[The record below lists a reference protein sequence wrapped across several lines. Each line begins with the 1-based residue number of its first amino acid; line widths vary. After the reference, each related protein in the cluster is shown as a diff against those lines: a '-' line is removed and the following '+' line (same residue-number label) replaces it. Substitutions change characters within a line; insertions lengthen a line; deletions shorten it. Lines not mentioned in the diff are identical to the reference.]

1 MKELKVIQT
10 ERGGVVVDEKSG
22 IAKINDY
29 VTDGKDVAKVNCLT
43 IDDPNKHLHY
53 TILYTI
59 YPLTLEGIP
68 IIGEPKAEKLYRFVK
83 VSERLPSDKKV
94 KGGTLVPNGMFYC
107 KCIEDGEEFYD
118 FVMYKSGWKEF
129 RNIYIGCDCS
139 KYSEEKANVIEWL
152 EEYASQPSQI
162 SEEDIERMVEENFK
176 GLTDAMG
183 GDEALSHHY
192 KGVIFECIKEAS
204 QSLQQV
210 YSEEDLIKAML
221 HASYETFNN
230 KGIISHRNIDEYIQ
244 SINPLPTSAI
254 FTDDGEFIK
263 FNY

>member
-1 MKELKVIQT
+1 MKEYKVIQT
-10 ERGGVVVDEKSG
+10 ERGGVVIDEN
-22 IAKINDY
+22 AE
-29 VTDGKDVAKVNCLT
+29 VKVNDIMLVNNNFVTFKKKTDAESCWS
-43 IDDPNKHLHY
+43 KHKV
-53 TILYTI
+53 IATI
-59 YPLTLEGIP
+59 YPYKIQGIQM
-68 IIGEPKAEKLYRFVK
+68 IGEPKAEKLYRFVK

-152 EEYASQPSQI
+152 EEYASQSLQQGY
-162 SEEDIERMVEENFK
+162 SEEDIR
-176 GLTDAMG
+176 
-183 GDEALSHHY
+183 
-192 KGVIFECIKEAS
+192 
-204 QSLQQV
+204 
-210 YSEEDLIKAML
+210 KAML

-230 KGIISHRNIDEYIQ
+230 KSIISHINIDEYIQ

-254 FTDDGEFIK
+254 FSDEGEFINFK
-263 FNY
+263 YDRI